1 MFGFKPL
8 LGLEPMAPIRPQLL
22 VSHANHSAT
31 ETSMYVCMYVCP
43 SVRPPAY
50 LPACLS
56 VYVRTYIYTRTHD
69 MHIFACLPLYISV
82 SLSAFL
88 PACPCT
94 PVACLSVCISECQS
108 NSFYECVGVWV
119 CGCVS
124 VGVVWD
130 RFLTVRYNM
139 WFWFILVGCFFTQ

>member
-31 ETSMYVCMYVCP
+31 ETSMYVCP

-56 VYVRTYIYTRTHD
+56 VYVRTYIYTRTH
-69 MHIFACLPLYISV
+69 MICIYLRVFLSIFLSLYLHSCLLV
-82 SLSAFL
+82 LVRLS
-88 PACPCT
+88 
-94 PVACLSVCISECQS
+94 PVCQS
-108 NSFYECVGVWV
+108 VYLNVNLIHSMSVWV
-119 CGCVS
+119 CECGCVS
-124 VGVVWD
+124 VGVV
-130 RFLTVRYNM
+130 
-139 WFWFILVGCFFTQ
+139 